1 MRRFGAMILLL
12 HSPAM
17 STRNVKE
24 LLRRTRLRRKVQI
37 TLSTGDIFEMYYTPL
52 TEAEDEKVRE
62 SVESDTRPNAYGLRV
77 LINKAE
83 YEDGEKM
90 FLLADAGEM
99 RQQYARA
106 DLTRMMEALIYNG
119 GVLASEDSKSDQESN
134 KK

>member
-1 MRRFGAMILLL
+1 
-12 HSPAM
+12 M